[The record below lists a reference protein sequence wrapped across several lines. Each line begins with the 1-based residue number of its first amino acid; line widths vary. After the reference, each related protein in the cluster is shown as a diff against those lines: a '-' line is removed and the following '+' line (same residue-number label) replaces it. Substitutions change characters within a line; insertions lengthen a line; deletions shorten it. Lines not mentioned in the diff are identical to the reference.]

1 MPSYKVL
8 ESGFYGGRMYAPD
21 GKRPVLHTDKPF
33 PSKDGKEQIP
43 KWVER
48 IGEKS
53 VQQQAL
59 TNNDVQSVKELKA
72 ELTELG
78 VEFKGNASKAT
89 LTELLESHKKTQ
101 QDRQDIAEASF
112 MGEGEQ
118 ASSTVETL

>member
-8 ESGFYGGRMYAPD
+8 EPGFYGGRMYAPD
-21 GKRPVLHTDKPF
+21 GKRPVLHTEEPF
-33 PSKDGKEQIP
+33 PSKNGKEQVP
-43 KWVER
+43 SWVER
-48 IGEKS
+48 IGEKP
-53 VQQQAL
+53 VQQQAPA
-59 TNNDVQSVKELKA
+59 NNDGPSVKELKA

-89 LTELLESHKKTQ
+89 LIELLESHKKAQ